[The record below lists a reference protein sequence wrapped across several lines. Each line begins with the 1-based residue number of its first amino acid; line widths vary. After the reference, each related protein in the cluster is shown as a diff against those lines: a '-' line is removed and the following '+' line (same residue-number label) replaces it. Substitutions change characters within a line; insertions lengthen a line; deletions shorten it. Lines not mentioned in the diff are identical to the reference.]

1 MSDSMSVRAVLSA
14 YDESF
19 SSTLEEAIKS
29 INKFDNQTMASSQA
43 VSDSGSR
50 ISNTFKS
57 MVGAISTVAI
67 AGKAWDV
74 VKNSMG
80 GAIERFDTLNKY
92 PVVMKALNYST
103 QDVAKSTSILAK
115 GIDGL
120 PTSLQDVTSVAQQ
133 LAPLTGSAKK
143 ASQSAIALNN
153 AFLASGASVADT
165 SRGLQQY
172 TQMLSTG
179 KVDLMSYRTLMET
192 MPIALRKV
200 ANSFGFTGKS
210 AEQDLYNALQSGQ
223 ITVDQLND
231 RFIKLN
237 GGVNGFAQLARKNSQ
252 GIGTS
257 FANLKNAVVKNMA
270 NMMSSID
277 KGFKQAGFGS
287 IAQVL
292 DSLKGSINS
301 TFQTIAPVVTSVTTV
316 ILKSLKGL
324 FSFINAN
331 KNWLGPLAKGLIG
344 ISVFGKTATTIGGM
358 AKSFKELGGVIG
370 IFTKVFPSL
379 ATGIKIIVSLGKIS
393 VFGKTATTIG
403 GMAKSFKEL
412 GGVIGIFT
420 KVFPSLATGIKII
433 VSLGKASTYVRIFQ
447 SAMFGIGKAV
457 VSVIAVGSKVF
468 DIFMKVG
475 NAFKILAGLITANPL
490 TIIIASIAAVVGA
503 LIYFFTQTK
512 KGRALWQ
519 SFVNWL
525 SGVWQGLVGIATTIW
540 NAIGSAVTTC
550 VNTVKSVWQGI
561 VEFFTTLWT
570 GIVNIATTI
579 WNGLVTVFTTIV
591 TVIETVWQGIS
602 TLWQGIVEFF
612 TTLWTGI
619 VNIATTIWNG
629 LVTVFTTIVTVIETV
644 WQGISTFF
652 TTLWTNIVTIATT
665 IWNMIVMVVT
675 TVVTTVQAVW
685 SGFSAFMGS
694 LWNGIVAVASGVWNG
709 LVAVI
714 SGVWNTI
721 VSVINGAISIV
732 RSVIS
737 SGFNGA
743 KAIVQGAMNAMRSVI
758 SSIWNAIK
766 GVFGAGV
773 NFIKSV
779 VHIDLGAAGRAI
791 MNSFLNGLKSVWENV
806 KSFVSGIA
814 GWIKAHKGP
823 ISYDRKLLIPA
834 GRAIME
840 GLNSGLTE
848 QFANVK
854 SNVSTM
860 AEMIANAA
868 TVTIPE
874 INTNGFSQSLSA
886 FNSQI
891 GNSGIGVNSHLSAHN
906 TFNASSRLFEN
917 QVTALIEQAVNKLDN
932 VDQHPEITFDTASK
946 LNRKFNEWNNAS
958 SRLFENQV
966 TALIEQAVNKLDNV
980 DQHPEITFDT
990 ASKLNRKFNEWNVA
1004 KWRSAKG

>member
-14 YDESF
+14 YDENF
-19 SSTLEEAIKS
+19 SSTLEEAIRS
-29 INKFDNQTMASSQA
+29 INKFDNQTMASSQT

-74 VKNSMG
+74 VKSSMG

-210 AEQDLYNALQSGQ
+210 AEQDLYKALQSGQ

-237 GGVNGFAQLARKNSQ
+237 GGVNGFAQLAKKNSQ

-270 NMMSSID
+270 NMMSAIN

-301 TFQTIAPVVTSVTTV
+301 TFQTIAPVVTSATTV

-344 ISVFGKTATTIGGM
+344 ISIFGKTATTIGGI
-358 AKSFKELGGVIG
+358 AKSFQ
-370 IFTKVFPSL
+370 
-379 ATGIKIIVSLGKIS
+379 
-393 VFGKTATTIG
+393 
-403 GMAKSFKEL
+403 EL

-468 DIFMKVG
+468 DIFMKIG

-490 TIIIASIAAVVGA
+490 TIIIASIAAVVGV

-512 KGRALWQ
+512 TGRALWQ
-519 SFVNWL
+519 SFITWL
-525 SGVWQGLVGIATTIW
+525 SGAWQGLVGIATTVW
-540 NAIGSAVTTC
+540 NTISNAVIAC
-550 VNTVKSVWQGI
+550 VNGI
-561 VEFFTTLWT
+561 KAAWT
-570 GIVNIATTI
+570 
-579 WNGLVTVFTTIV
+579 
-591 TVIETVWQGIS
+591 
-602 TLWQGIVEFF
+602 
-612 TTLWTGI
+612 
-619 VNIATTIWNG
+619 
-629 LVTVFTTIVTVIETV
+629 
-644 WQGISTFF
+644 GISTFF
-652 TTLWTNIVTIATT
+652 IGLWTSITTNASIVWNSLVTI
-665 IWNMIVMVVT
+665 VT
-675 TVVTTVQAVW
+675 TVVNLIQAAW

-694 LWNGIVAVASGVWNG
+694 LWDGIVAVASGVWNG

-743 KAIVQGAMNAMRSVI
+743 KAIVQGAMNVMRSVI

-766 GVFGAGV
+766 GVFRTGV

-779 VHIDLGAAGRAI
+779 VHVNLGAQGRAI
-791 MNSFLNGLKSVWENV
+791 MNSFFDGLKSVWNSI
-806 KSFVSGIA
+806 KRFISRIA

-906 TFNASSRLFEN
+906 TFDASSRSFEN
-917 QVTALIEQAVNKLDN
+917 QVTTLIA
-932 VDQHPEITFDTASK
+932 
-946 LNRKFNEWNNAS
+946 
-958 SRLFENQV
+958 
-966 TALIEQAVNKLDNV
+966 QAVNKLDNV

-1004 KWRSAKG
+1004 KWQSAKG

>member
-379 ATGIKIIVSLGKIS
+379 ATGIKIIVSLGK
-393 VFGKTATTIG
+393 
-403 GMAKSFKEL
+403 
-412 GGVIGIFT
+412 
-420 KVFPSLATGIKII
+420 
-433 VSLGKASTYVRIFQ
+433 ASTYVRIFQ

-550 VNTVKSVWQGI
+550 VNTVKSV
-561 VEFFTTLWT
+561 
-570 GIVNIATTI
+570 
-579 WNGLVTVFTTIV
+579 
-591 TVIETVWQGIS
+591 
-602 TLWQGIVEFF
+602 WQGIVEFF

-946 LNRKFNEWNNAS
+946 LNRKFNEWN
-958 SRLFENQV
+958 
-966 TALIEQAVNKLDNV
+966 
-980 DQHPEITFDT
+980 
-990 ASKLNRKFNEWNVA
+990 VA

>member
-1 MSDSMSVRAVLSA
+1 MSVRAVLSA
-14 YDESF
+14 YDENF
-19 SSTLEEAIKS
+19 SSTLEEAIRS
-29 INKFDNQTMASSQA
+29 INKFDNQTMTSSQA

-57 MVGAISTVAI
+57 MVGAISTVAV

-74 VKNSMG
+74 VKDSMG

-237 GGVNGFAQLARKNSQ
+237 GGVNGFAQLAKKNSQ

-270 NMMSSID
+270 NMMSAIN
-277 KGFKQAGFGS
+277 KGFSQAGFDS

-292 DSLKGSINS
+292 DNMKSGINA
-301 TFQTIAPVVTSVTTV
+301 TFQAISPIVTNATTA
-316 ILKSLKGL
+316 ILRTLKGL

-331 KNWLGPLAKGLIG
+331 KNWLGPLAEGLIG
-344 ISVFGKTATTIGGM
+344 ISVFGKTATTISGL
-358 AKSFKELGGVIG
+358 ARAFQELGGVVG

-379 ATGIKIIVSLGKIS
+379 TTGV
-393 VFGKTATTIG
+393 
-403 GMAKSFKEL
+403 
-412 GGVIGIFT
+412 
-420 KVFPSLATGIKII
+420 KII

-457 VSVIAVGSKVF
+457 VSAIAVGSKVF

-525 SGVWQGLVGIATTIW
+525 SGVWQGLVGIATTVW
-540 NAIGSAVTTC
+540 NAIGNAVTTC

-561 VEFFTTLWT
+561 VGFFTGLWS
-570 GIVNIATTI
+570 GIVTIAVTI
-579 WNGLVTVFTTIV
+579 WNGLVTVF
-591 TVIETVWQGIS
+591 
-602 TLWQGIVEFF
+602 
-612 TTLWTGI
+612 
-619 VNIATTIWNG
+619 A
-629 LVTVFTTIVTVIETV
+629 TIVTVIETV

-652 TTLWTNIVTIATT
+652 TTLWTGIVTIATT
-665 IWNMIVMVVT
+665 IWNMLVMVVSM
-675 TVVTTVQAVW
+675 VVSAVQAVW
-685 SGFSAFMGS
+685 SGFAGFMSG
-694 LWNGIVAVASGVWNG
+694 LWSGIVAVASSVWNT
-709 LVAVI
+709 LVAVVSTVWNAITTVI
-714 SGVWNTI
+714 SGAVN
-721 VSVINGAISIV
+721 AV

-737 SGFNGA
+737 GGFNAARG
-743 KAIVQGAMNAMRSVI
+743 IVQNVMNAIKGVI
-758 SSIWNAIK
+758 SNVWNAIK
-766 GVFGAGV
+766 GVFNAGV

-779 VHIDLGAAGRAI
+779 VHVDLSAQGRAI
-791 MNSFLNGLKSVWENV
+791 MNSFFDGLKSVWNSI
-806 KSFVSGIA
+806 KNFISGIA
-814 GWIKAHKGP
+814 DWIKAHKGP

-834 GRAIME
+834 GQAIME
-840 GLNSGLTE
+840 GLNNGLTGE
-848 QFANVK
+848 FASVQ

-860 AEMIANAA
+860 AERIANAA

-886 FNSQI
+886 FNSQLD
-891 GNSGIGVNSHLSAHN
+891 NSSIGVNSRLSASN
-906 TFNASSRLFEN
+906 TFNASSRSFE
-917 QVTALIEQAVNKLDN
+917 
-932 VDQHPEITFDTASK
+932 DQITT
-946 LNRKFNEWNNAS
+946 
-958 SRLFENQV
+958 
-966 TALIEQAVNKLDNV
+966 LIEQAVNKLDNV

-1004 KWRSAKG
+1004 RWQSAKG

>member
-14 YDESF
+14 YDENF
-19 SSTLEEAIKS
+19 SSTLEEAIRS
-29 INKFDNQTMASSQA
+29 INKFDNQTMTSSQA

-67 AGKAWDV
+67 AGKAWDI
-74 VKNSMG
+74 VKSSMG

-103 QDVAKSTSILAK
+103 KDVAKSTSILAK

-210 AEQDLYNALQSGQ
+210 AEQDLYKALQSGQ

-237 GGVNGFAQLARKNSQ
+237 GGVNGFAQLAKKNSQ

-270 NMMSSID
+270 NMMSAIN

-301 TFQTIAPVVTSVTTV
+301 TFQTIAPVVTSATTV

-344 ISVFGKTATTIGGM
+344 ISVFGKTATTIGGI
-358 AKSFKELGGVIG
+358 AKSFQ
-370 IFTKVFPSL
+370 
-379 ATGIKIIVSLGKIS
+379 
-393 VFGKTATTIG
+393 
-403 GMAKSFKEL
+403 EL

-468 DIFMKVG
+468 DIFMKIG
-475 NAFKILAGLITANPL
+475 NAFKILAGLITANPFG
-490 TIIIASIAAVVGA
+490 IMIAAIAAVVGV

-512 KGRALWQ
+512 TGRALWQ
-519 SFVNWL
+519 SFITWL
-525 SGVWQGLVGIATTIW
+525 SGAWQGLVGIATTVW
-540 NAIGSAVTTC
+540 NTISNAVIAC
-550 VNTVKSVWQGI
+550 VNGI
-561 VEFFTTLWT
+561 KAAWT
-570 GIVNIATTI
+570 
-579 WNGLVTVFTTIV
+579 
-591 TVIETVWQGIS
+591 
-602 TLWQGIVEFF
+602 
-612 TTLWTGI
+612 
-619 VNIATTIWNG
+619 
-629 LVTVFTTIVTVIETV
+629 
-644 WQGISTFF
+644 GISTFF
-652 TTLWTNIVTIATT
+652 IGLWTSITTNASIIWNSLVTI
-665 IWNMIVMVVT
+665 VT
-675 TVVTTVQAVW
+675 TVVNLIQVAW

-694 LWNGIVAVASGVWNG
+694 LWDGIVAVASGVWNG

-714 SGVWNTI
+714 SGAWNTI

-766 GVFGAGV
+766 GVFRAGV
-773 NFIKSV
+773 NFIRSV
-779 VHIDLGAAGRAI
+779 VHVDLSGQGRAI
-791 MNSFLNGLKSVWENV
+791 MNSFFNGLKSVWNSI
-806 KSFVSGIA
+806 KSFISHIA

-874 INTNGFSQSLSA
+874 INANGFSQSLSA

-946 LNRKFNEWNNAS
+946 LNRKFNEWN
-958 SRLFENQV
+958 
-966 TALIEQAVNKLDNV
+966 
-980 DQHPEITFDT
+980 
-990 ASKLNRKFNEWNVA
+990 VA
-1004 KWRSAKG
+1004 KWQSAKG

>member
-14 YDESF
+14 YDENF

-67 AGKAWDV
+67 AGKAWDI
-74 VKNSMG
+74 VKSSMG

-210 AEQDLYNALQSGQ
+210 AEQDLYKALQSGQ

-270 NMMSSID
+270 NMMSAID

-301 TFQTIAPVVTSVTTV
+301 TFQTIAPVVTSATTV

-344 ISVFGKTATTIGGM
+344 ISIFGKTATTIGGI
-358 AKSFKELGGVIG
+358 AKSFQ
-370 IFTKVFPSL
+370 
-379 ATGIKIIVSLGKIS
+379 
-393 VFGKTATTIG
+393 
-403 GMAKSFKEL
+403 EL

-468 DIFMKVG
+468 DIFMKIG
-475 NAFKILAGLITANPL
+475 NAFKILAGLITANPFG
-490 TIIIASIAAVVGA
+490 IMIAAIAAVVGV

-512 KGRALWQ
+512 TGRALWQ
-519 SFVNWL
+519 SFTTWL
-525 SGVWQGLVGIATTIW
+525 SGAWQGLVGIAITVWNTIS
-540 NAIGSAVTTC
+540 NAVIAC
-550 VNTVKSVWQGI
+550 VNGI
-561 VEFFTTLWT
+561 KAAWT
-570 GIVNIATTI
+570 
-579 WNGLVTVFTTIV
+579 
-591 TVIETVWQGIS
+591 
-602 TLWQGIVEFF
+602 
-612 TTLWTGI
+612 
-619 VNIATTIWNG
+619 
-629 LVTVFTTIVTVIETV
+629 
-644 WQGISTFF
+644 GISTFF
-652 TTLWTNIVTIATT
+652 IGLWTSITTNASIIWNSLVTI
-665 IWNMIVMVVT
+665 VT
-675 TVVTTVQAVW
+675 TVINLIQAAW
-685 SGFSAFMGS
+685 SGFSAFMDS
-694 LWNGIVAVASGVWNG
+694 LWDGIVAVASGVWNG

-714 SGVWNTI
+714 SGAWNTI

-743 KAIVQGAMNAMRSVI
+743 KAIVQGAMNAMRGVI

-766 GVFGAGV
+766 GVFRAGV
-773 NFIKSV
+773 NFIRSV
-779 VHIDLGAAGRAI
+779 VHVDLSGQGRAI
-791 MNSFLNGLKSVWENV
+791 MNSFFNGLKSVWNSI
-806 KSFVSGIA
+806 KSFISHIA

-868 TVTIPE
+868 TVTIPD

-906 TFNASSRLFEN
+906 TF
-917 QVTALIEQAVNKLDN
+917 D
-932 VDQHPEITFDTASK
+932 
-946 LNRKFNEWNNAS
+946 AS

-1004 KWRSAKG
+1004 KWQSAKG

>member
-1 MSDSMSVRAVLSA
+1 MSVRAVLSA
-14 YDESF
+14 YDENF

-67 AGKAWDV
+67 AGKAWDI
-74 VKNSMG
+74 VKSSMG

-210 AEQDLYNALQSGQ
+210 AEQDLYKALQSGQ

-237 GGVNGFAQLARKNSQ
+237 GGVNGFAQLAKKNSQ

-270 NMMSSID
+270 NMMSAIN
-277 KGFKQAGFGS
+277 KGFSQAGFGS

-301 TFQTIAPVVTSVTTV
+301 TFQTIAPVVTSATTV

-344 ISVFGKTATTIGGM
+344 ISICGKTATTIGGI
-358 AKSFKELGGVIG
+358 AKSFQ
-370 IFTKVFPSL
+370 
-379 ATGIKIIVSLGKIS
+379 
-393 VFGKTATTIG
+393 
-403 GMAKSFKEL
+403 EL

-468 DIFMKVG
+468 DIFMKIG
-475 NAFKILAGLITANPL
+475 NAFKILAGLITANPFG
-490 TIIIASIAAVVGA
+490 IMIAAIAAVVGV

-512 KGRALWQ
+512 TGRALWQ
-519 SFVNWL
+519 SFTTWL
-525 SGVWQGLVGIATTIW
+525 SGAWQSLVGIAITVWNTIS
-540 NAIGSAVTTC
+540 NAVIAC
-550 VNTVKSVWQGI
+550 VNGI
-561 VEFFTTLWT
+561 KAAWT
-570 GIVNIATTI
+570 
-579 WNGLVTVFTTIV
+579 
-591 TVIETVWQGIS
+591 
-602 TLWQGIVEFF
+602 
-612 TTLWTGI
+612 
-619 VNIATTIWNG
+619 
-629 LVTVFTTIVTVIETV
+629 
-644 WQGISTFF
+644 GISTFF
-652 TTLWTNIVTIATT
+652 IGLWTSITTNASIIWNSLVTI
-665 IWNMIVMVVT
+665 VT
-675 TVVTTVQAVW
+675 TVVNLIQAAW

-694 LWNGIVAVASGVWNG
+694 LWDGIVAVASGVWNG

-766 GVFGAGV
+766 GVFIAGV
-773 NFIKSV
+773 NFIRSV
-779 VHIDLGAAGRAI
+779 VHVDLSGQGRAI
-791 MNSFLNGLKSVWENV
+791 MNSFFNGLKSVWNSI
-806 KSFVSGIA
+806 KSFISHIA

-906 TFNASSRLFEN
+906 TF
-917 QVTALIEQAVNKLDN
+917 D
-932 VDQHPEITFDTASK
+932 
-946 LNRKFNEWNNAS
+946 AS

-1004 KWRSAKG
+1004 KWQSAKG

>member
-43 VSDSGSR
+43 VSGSGSR

-67 AGKAWDV
+67 VGKAWDV

-210 AEQDLYNALQSGQ
+210 AEQDLYKALQSGQ

-237 GGVNGFAQLARKNSQ
+237 GGVNGFAQLAKKNSQ

-270 NMMSSID
+270 NMMSAIN

-301 TFQTIAPVVTSVTTV
+301 TFQTIAPVVTSATTV

-344 ISVFGKTATTIGGM
+344 ISIFGKTATTIGGI
-358 AKSFKELGGVIG
+358 AKSFQ
-370 IFTKVFPSL
+370 
-379 ATGIKIIVSLGKIS
+379 
-393 VFGKTATTIG
+393 
-403 GMAKSFKEL
+403 EL

-468 DIFMKVG
+468 DIFMKIG
-475 NAFKILAGLITANPL
+475 NAFKILAGLITANPFG
-490 TIIIASIAAVVGA
+490 IMIAAIAAVVGV

-512 KGRALWQ
+512 TGRALWQ
-519 SFVNWL
+519 SFTTWL
-525 SGVWQGLVGIATTIW
+525 SGAWQSLVGIAITVWNTIS
-540 NAIGSAVTTC
+540 NAVIAC
-550 VNTVKSVWQGI
+550 VNGI
-561 VEFFTTLWT
+561 KAAWT
-570 GIVNIATTI
+570 
-579 WNGLVTVFTTIV
+579 
-591 TVIETVWQGIS
+591 
-602 TLWQGIVEFF
+602 
-612 TTLWTGI
+612 
-619 VNIATTIWNG
+619 
-629 LVTVFTTIVTVIETV
+629 
-644 WQGISTFF
+644 GISTFF
-652 TTLWTNIVTIATT
+652 IGLWTSITTNASIVWNSLVTI
-665 IWNMIVMVVT
+665 VT
-675 TVVTTVQAVW
+675 TVVNLIQAAW

-694 LWNGIVAVASGVWNG
+694 LWDGIVAVASGVWNG

-714 SGVWNTI
+714 SGAWNTI

-743 KAIVQGAMNAMRSVI
+743 KAIVQGAMNAMRGVI

-766 GVFGAGV
+766 GVFRAGV
-773 NFIKSV
+773 NFIRSV
-779 VHIDLGAAGRAI
+779 VHVDLSGQGRAI
-791 MNSFLNGLKSVWENV
+791 MNSFFNGLKSVWNSI
-806 KSFVSGIA
+806 KSFISHIA

-840 GLNSGLTE
+840 GLNSGLTK

-946 LNRKFNEWNNAS
+946 LNRKFNEWN
-958 SRLFENQV
+958 
-966 TALIEQAVNKLDNV
+966 
-980 DQHPEITFDT
+980 
-990 ASKLNRKFNEWNVA
+990 VA
-1004 KWRSAKG
+1004 KWQSAKG

>member
-43 VSDSGSR
+43 VSGSGSR

-57 MVGAISTVAI
+57 MMGAISTVAI

-270 NMMSSID
+270 NMMSAIN

-301 TFQTIAPVVTSVTTV
+301 TFQTIAPVVTSATTV

-358 AKSFKELGGVIG
+358 AK
-370 IFTKVFPSL
+370 
-379 ATGIKIIVSLGKIS
+379 A
-393 VFGKTATTIG
+393 
-403 GMAKSFKEL
+403 FKEL

-468 DIFMKVG
+468 DIFMKIG

-525 SGVWQGLVGIATTIW
+525 SGVWQGLVGIATTVW
-540 NAIGSAVTTC
+540 NAIGNAVTTC
-550 VNTVKSVWQGI
+550 VNTVKSAWQGI

-570 GIVNIATTI
+570 GIVT
-579 WNGLVTVFTTIV
+579 
-591 TVIETVWQGIS
+591 
-602 TLWQGIVEFF
+602 
-612 TTLWTGI
+612 
-619 VNIATTIWNG
+619 IATTIWNG

-685 SGFSAFMGS
+685 SGFSAFMDS

-714 SGVWNTI
+714 SGAWNTI

-758 SSIWNAIK
+758 SSVWNAIK
-766 GVFGAGV
+766 GVFRAGV

-779 VHIDLGAAGRAI
+779 VHVNLSAQGRAI
-791 MNSFLNGLKSVWENV
+791 MNSFFDGLKSVWNSI
-806 KSFVSGIA
+806 KRFISHIA

-860 AEMIANAA
+860 AERIANAA

-946 LNRKFNEWNNAS
+946 LNRKFNEWN
-958 SRLFENQV
+958 
-966 TALIEQAVNKLDNV
+966 
-980 DQHPEITFDT
+980 
-990 ASKLNRKFNEWNVA
+990 VA
-1004 KWRSAKG
+1004 KWQSAKG

>member
-1 MSDSMSVRAVLSA
+1 MSVRAVLSA
-14 YDESF
+14 YDENF
-19 SSTLEEAIKS
+19 SSTLEEAIRS

-74 VKNSMG
+74 IKNSMG

-210 AEQDLYNALQSGQ
+210 AEQDLYKALQSGQ

-270 NMMSSID
+270 NMMSAIN

-301 TFQTIAPVVTSVTTV
+301 TFQTIAPVVTSATTV

-344 ISVFGKTATTIGGM
+344 ISVFGKTATTIGGI
-358 AKSFKELGGVIG
+358 AKSI
-370 IFTKVFPSL
+370 
-379 ATGIKIIVSLGKIS
+379 
-393 VFGKTATTIG
+393 
-403 GMAKSFKEL
+403 KEL

-468 DIFMKVG
+468 DIFMKIG
-475 NAFKILAGLITANPL
+475 NAFKILAGLITANPFG
-490 TIIIASIAAVVGA
+490 IMIAAIAAVVGV

-512 KGRALWQ
+512 TGRALWQ
-519 SFVNWL
+519 SFTTWL
-525 SGVWQGLVGIATTIW
+525 SGAWQSLVGIAITVWNTIS
-540 NAIGSAVTTC
+540 NAVIAC
-550 VNTVKSVWQGI
+550 VNGI
-561 VEFFTTLWT
+561 KAAWT
-570 GIVNIATTI
+570 
-579 WNGLVTVFTTIV
+579 
-591 TVIETVWQGIS
+591 
-602 TLWQGIVEFF
+602 
-612 TTLWTGI
+612 
-619 VNIATTIWNG
+619 
-629 LVTVFTTIVTVIETV
+629 
-644 WQGISTFF
+644 GISTFF
-652 TTLWTNIVTIATT
+652 IGLWTSITTNASIIWNSIVTI
-665 IWNMIVMVVT
+665 VT
-675 TVVTTVQAVW
+675 TVVNLIQVAW

-694 LWNGIVAVASGVWNG
+694 LWDGIVAVASGVWNG

-714 SGVWNTI
+714 SGAWNTI

-766 GVFGAGV
+766 GVFRAGV
-773 NFIKSV
+773 NFIRSV
-779 VHIDLGAAGRAI
+779 VHVDLSGQGRAI
-791 MNSFLNGLKSVWENV
+791 MNSFFNGLKSVWNSI
-806 KSFVSGIA
+806 KSFISHIA

-932 VDQHPEITFDTASK
+932 VDQHPEIG
-946 LNRKFNEWNNAS
+946 LNTLDKMNNYFNKQNVNN
-958 SRLFENQV
+958 
-966 TALIEQAVNKLDNV
+966 
-980 DQHPEITFDT
+980 
-990 ASKLNRKFNEWNVA
+990 W
-1004 KWRSAKG
+1004 WSAKG

>member
-14 YDESF
+14 YDENF
-19 SSTLEEAIKS
+19 SSTLEEAIRS
-29 INKFDNQTMASSQA
+29 INKFDNQTMTSSQA

-103 QDVAKSTSILAK
+103 KDVAKSTSILAK

-270 NMMSSID
+270 NMMSAIN

-301 TFQTIAPVVTSVTTV
+301 TFQTIAPIVTSATTV

-344 ISVFGKTATTIGGM
+344 ISIFGKTATTIGGI
-358 AKSFKELGGVIG
+358 AKSFQ
-370 IFTKVFPSL
+370 
-379 ATGIKIIVSLGKIS
+379 
-393 VFGKTATTIG
+393 
-403 GMAKSFKEL
+403 EL

-468 DIFMKVG
+468 DIFMKIG

-525 SGVWQGLVGIATTIW
+525 SGVWQGLVGIATTVW
-540 NAIGSAVTTC
+540 NTIGNAVTTC

-591 TVIETVWQGIS
+591 TVIETVW
-602 TLWQGIVEFF
+602 L
-612 TTLWTGI
+612 
-619 VNIATTIWNG
+619 
-629 LVTVFTTIVTVIETV
+629 
-644 WQGISTFF
+644 GISTFF

-685 SGFSAFMGS
+685 SGFSAFMDS

-714 SGVWNTI
+714 SGAWNTI

-758 SSIWNAIK
+758 SSVWNAIK
-766 GVFGAGV
+766 GVFRAGV
-773 NFIKSV
+773 NFIRSV
-779 VHIDLGAAGRAI
+779 VHVDLSGQGRAI
-791 MNSFLNGLKSVWENV
+791 MNSFFDGLKSVWNSI
-806 KSFVSGIA
+806 KSFISHIA

-860 AEMIANAA
+860 AGMIANAA

-932 VDQHPEITFDTASK
+932 VDQHPEIG
-946 LNRKFNEWNNAS
+946 LNTLDKMNNYFNKQNVNN
-958 SRLFENQV
+958 
-966 TALIEQAVNKLDNV
+966 
-980 DQHPEITFDT
+980 
-990 ASKLNRKFNEWNVA
+990 W
-1004 KWRSAKG
+1004 WSAKG

>member
-29 INKFDNQTMASSQA
+29 INKFDNQTIASSQA

-57 MVGAISTVAI
+57 MVGAISTVAV

-74 VKNSMG
+74 VKDSMG

-270 NMMSSID
+270 NMMSAID

-301 TFQTIAPVVTSVTTV
+301 TFQTIAPVVTSATTV

-331 KNWLGPLAKGLIG
+331 KNWLGPLAEGLIG
-344 ISVFGKTATTIGGM
+344 ISVFGKTATTIGGI
-358 AKSFKELGGVIG
+358 AKSFQ
-370 IFTKVFPSL
+370 
-379 ATGIKIIVSLGKIS
+379 
-393 VFGKTATTIG
+393 
-403 GMAKSFKEL
+403 EL

-457 VSVIAVGSKVF
+457 VSVIIAGSKAF
-468 DIFMKVG
+468 DFFMKIG
-475 NAFKILAGLITANPL
+475 TAFKALIAVMTNNPL
-490 TIIIASIAAVVGA
+490 GVMIAAITAVVGV

-512 KGRALWQ
+512 TGRALWQ
-519 SFVNWL
+519 SFTTWL
-525 SGVWQGLVGIATTIW
+525 SGAWQGLVGIATTVW
-540 NAIGSAVTTC
+540 NTISNDVIAC
-550 VNTVKSVWQGI
+550 VNGI
-561 VEFFTTLWT
+561 KAAWT
-570 GIVNIATTI
+570 
-579 WNGLVTVFTTIV
+579 
-591 TVIETVWQGIS
+591 
-602 TLWQGIVEFF
+602 
-612 TTLWTGI
+612 
-619 VNIATTIWNG
+619 
-629 LVTVFTTIVTVIETV
+629 
-644 WQGISTFF
+644 GISTFF
-652 TTLWTNIVTIATT
+652 ISLWTSITT
-665 IWNMIVMVVT
+665 NASIFWNSLVIIVT
-675 TVVTTVQAVW
+675 TVVNLIQAAW

-694 LWNGIVAVASGVWNG
+694 LWDGIVAVASGVWNG

-714 SGVWNTI
+714 SGAWNTI

-766 GVFGAGV
+766 GVFRAGM
-773 NFIKSV
+773 NFIRSV
-779 VHIDLGAAGRAI
+779 VHVDLSGQGRAI
-791 MNSFLNGLKSVWENV
+791 MNSFFNGLKSVWNSI
-806 KSFVSGIA
+806 KSFISRIA

-906 TFNASSRLFEN
+906 TFNASSR
-917 QVTALIEQAVNKLDN
+917 
-932 VDQHPEITFDTASK
+932 S
-946 LNRKFNEWNNAS
+946 
-958 SRLFENQV
+958 FENQV

-1004 KWRSAKG
+1004 NWQSAKG

>member
-14 YDESF
+14 YDENF
-19 SSTLEEAIKS
+19 SSTLEEAIRS
-29 INKFDNQTMASSQA
+29 INKFDNQTMTSSQA

-57 MVGAISTVAI
+57 MVGAISTVAV

-237 GGVNGFAQLARKNSQ
+237 GGVNGFAQLAKKNSQ

-270 NMMSSID
+270 NMMSAIN

-292 DSLKGSINS
+292 DNMKGSINS
-301 TFQTIAPVVTSVTTV
+301 AFQAITPIVTNVTTT
-316 ILKSLKGL
+316 ILKTLKGL

-331 KNWLGPLAKGLIG
+331 KNWLGPLVEGLVG
-344 ISVFGKTATTIGGM
+344 ISVLGKTATTIGGI
-358 AKSFKELGGVIG
+358 AKSFQELGGAVG

-379 ATGIKIIVSLGKIS
+379 TTGIRIIL
-393 VFGKTATTIG
+393 
-403 GMAKSFKEL
+403 
-412 GGVIGIFT
+412 
-420 KVFPSLATGIKII
+420 
-433 VSLGKASTYVRIFQ
+433 SLGKASTYVKVFWTAV
-447 SAMFGIGKAV
+447 SGLGKV
-457 VSVIAVGSKVF
+457 FVSVISIGSKVF
-468 DIFMKVG
+468 DTFMKMVNIFKVVG
-475 NAFKILAGLITANPL
+475 GAFKALGKLMAANQF
-490 TIIIASIAAVVGA
+490 TIIIAAIAAVVGV

-512 KGRALWQ
+512 TGRALWQ

-525 SGVWQGLVGIATTIW
+525 SGVWQGLVGIATTVW
-540 NAIGSAVTTC
+540 NAIGNAVTTC

-561 VEFFTTLWT
+561 VGFFTGLWS
-570 GIVNIATTI
+570 GIVTIA
-579 WNGLVTVFTTIV
+579 V
-591 TVIETVWQGIS
+591 
-602 TLWQGIVEFF
+602 
-612 TTLWTGI
+612 
-619 VNIATTIWNG
+619 TIWNG

-652 TTLWTNIVTIATT
+652 TTLWTGIVTIATI
-665 IWNMIVMVVT
+665 IWNMLVMVVSM
-675 TVVTTVQAVW
+675 VVSAVQAVW
-685 SGFSAFMGS
+685 SGFAGFMSG
-694 LWNGIVAVASGVWNG
+694 LWSGIVAVASSVWNT
-709 LVAVI
+709 LVAVVSTVWNAITTVI
-714 SGVWNTI
+714 SGAVN
-721 VSVINGAISIV
+721 AV

-737 SGFNGA
+737 GGFNAARG
-743 KAIVQGAMNAMRSVI
+743 IVQNVMNAIKGVI
-758 SSIWNAIK
+758 SNVWNAIK
-766 GVFGAGV
+766 GVFNAGV

-779 VHIDLGAAGRAI
+779 VHVDLSAQGRAI
-791 MNSFLNGLKSVWENV
+791 MNSFFNGLKSVWNSI
-806 KSFVSGIA
+806 KNFVSGIA
-814 GWIKAHKGP
+814 DWIKAHKGP

-834 GRAIME
+834 GQAIME
-840 GLNSGLTE
+840 GLNNGLTGE
-848 QFANVK
+848 FASVQ

-860 AEMIANAA
+860 AERIANAA

-886 FNSQI
+886 FNSQLD
-891 GNSGIGVNSHLSAHN
+891 NSSIGVNSRLSASN
-906 TFNASSRLFEN
+906 TFNASSRSFED
-917 QVTALIEQAVNKLDN
+917 QVT
-932 VDQHPEITFDTASK
+932 T
-946 LNRKFNEWNNAS
+946 
-958 SRLFENQV
+958 
-966 TALIEQAVNKLDNV
+966 LIEQAVNKLDNV

-1004 KWRSAKG
+1004 RWQSAKG

>member
-1 MSDSMSVRAVLSA
+1 MSVRAVLSA

-29 INKFDNQTMASSQA
+29 INKFDNQTIASSQA

-57 MVGAISTVAI
+57 MVGAISTVAV

-237 GGVNGFAQLARKNSQ
+237 GGVNGFAQLAKKNSE

-257 FANLKNAVVKNMA
+257 FANLKNAVVKNLA
-270 NMMSSID
+270 NMLSAID
-277 KGFKQAGFGS
+277 NGFKQAGLGS

-292 DSLKGSINS
+292 DNMKESINAA
-301 TFQTIAPVVTSVTTV
+301 FQVIGPVVTNATVV
-316 ILKSLKGL
+316 ILNFAKVVGGALKSALSNDIFRSFVVGLLGFIGAFKG
-324 FSFINAN
+324 IGVAV
-331 KNWLGPLAKGLIG
+331 GILAKL
-344 ISVFGKTATTIGGM
+344 KTALNVGHALVAIASGSKAAASALTFM
-358 AKSFKELGGVIG
+358 AKSSK
-370 IFTKVFPSL
+370 L
-379 ATGIKIIVSLGKIS
+379 AAAAQAALDAVAEIN
-393 VFGKTATTIG
+393 
-403 GMAKSFKEL
+403 
-412 GGVIGIFT
+412 
-420 KVFPSLATGIKII
+420 P
-433 VSLGKASTYVRIFQ
+433 YVL
-447 SAMFGIGKAV
+447 
-457 VSVIAVGSKVF
+457 IAE
-468 DIFMKVG
+468 
-475 NAFKILAGLITANPL
+475 AILAVAAAL
-490 TIIIASIAAVVGA
+490 T
-503 LIYFFTQTK
+503 YFFTQTK
-512 KGRALWQ
+512 TGRALWQ
-519 SFVNWL
+519 SFTTWL
-525 SGVWQGLVGIATTIW
+525 SGAWQGLVGIATTVW
-540 NAIGSAVTTC
+540 NTISNDVIAC
-550 VNTVKSVWQGI
+550 VNGI
-561 VEFFTTLWT
+561 KAAWT
-570 GIVNIATTI
+570 
-579 WNGLVTVFTTIV
+579 
-591 TVIETVWQGIS
+591 
-602 TLWQGIVEFF
+602 
-612 TTLWTGI
+612 
-619 VNIATTIWNG
+619 
-629 LVTVFTTIVTVIETV
+629 
-644 WQGISTFF
+644 GISTFF
-652 TTLWTNIVTIATT
+652 ISLWTSITT
-665 IWNMIVMVVT
+665 NASIFWNSLVIIVT
-675 TVVTTVQAVW
+675 TVVNLIQAAW

-694 LWNGIVAVASGVWNG
+694 LWDGIVAVASGVWNG

-714 SGVWNTI
+714 SGAWNTS

-766 GVFGAGV
+766 GVFRAGV
-773 NFIKSV
+773 NFIRSV
-779 VHIDLGAAGRAI
+779 VHVDLSGQGRAI
-791 MNSFLNGLKSVWENV
+791 MNSFFNGLKSVWNSI
-806 KSFVSGIA
+806 KSFISHIA

-834 GRAIME
+834 GQAIME
-840 GLNSGLTE
+840 GLNNGLTGE
-848 QFANVK
+848 FASVQ

-860 AEMIANAA
+860 AERIANAA

-886 FNSQI
+886 FNSQLD
-891 GNSGIGVNSHLSAHN
+891 NSSIGVNSRLSASN
-906 TFNASSRLFEN
+906 TFNASSRSFED
-917 QVTALIEQAVNKLDN
+917 QVT
-932 VDQHPEITFDTASK
+932 T
-946 LNRKFNEWNNAS
+946 
-958 SRLFENQV
+958 
-966 TALIEQAVNKLDNV
+966 LIEQAVNKLDNV

-1004 KWRSAKG
+1004 NWQSAKG

>member
-1 MSDSMSVRAVLSA
+1 MSVRAVLSA

-43 VSDSGSR
+43 VSGSGSR

-270 NMMSSID
+270 NMMSAIN

-292 DSLKGSINS
+292 DSLKESINS
-301 TFQTIAPVVTSVTTV
+301 TFQTIAPVVTSATTV

-358 AKSFKELGGVIG
+358 AK
-370 IFTKVFPSL
+370 
-379 ATGIKIIVSLGKIS
+379 A
-393 VFGKTATTIG
+393 
-403 GMAKSFKEL
+403 FKEL

-468 DIFMKVG
+468 DIFMKIG

-525 SGVWQGLVGIATTIW
+525 SGVWQGLVGIATTVW
-540 NAIGSAVTTC
+540 NAIGNAVTTC
-550 VNTVKSVWQGI
+550 VNTVKSAWQGI

-570 GIVNIATTI
+570 GIVT
-579 WNGLVTVFTTIV
+579 
-591 TVIETVWQGIS
+591 
-602 TLWQGIVEFF
+602 
-612 TTLWTGI
+612 
-619 VNIATTIWNG
+619 IATTIWNG

-685 SGFSAFMGS
+685 SGFSAFMDS

-714 SGVWNTI
+714 SGAWNTI

-758 SSIWNAIK
+758 SSVWNAIK
-766 GVFGAGV
+766 GVFRAGV

-779 VHIDLGAAGRAI
+779 VHVNLSAQGRAI
-791 MNSFLNGLKSVWENV
+791 MNSFFDGLKSVWNSI
-806 KSFVSGIA
+806 KRFISHIA

-860 AEMIANAA
+860 AERIANAA

-946 LNRKFNEWNNAS
+946 LNRKFNEWN
-958 SRLFENQV
+958 
-966 TALIEQAVNKLDNV
+966 
-980 DQHPEITFDT
+980 
-990 ASKLNRKFNEWNVA
+990 VA
-1004 KWRSAKG
+1004 KWQSAKG

>member
-14 YDESF
+14 YDENF
-19 SSTLEEAIKS
+19 SSTLEEAIRS
-29 INKFDNQTMASSQA
+29 INKFDNQTMTSSQA

-57 MVGAISTVAI
+57 MVGAISTVAV

-74 VKNSMG
+74 IKSSMG

-237 GGVNGFAQLARKNSQ
+237 GGVNGFAQLAKKNSQ

-270 NMMSSID
+270 NMMSAIN

-301 TFQTIAPVVTSVTTV
+301 TFQTIAPVVTSATTV

-358 AKSFKELGGVIG
+358 AKAFQK
-370 IFTKVFPSL
+370 
-379 ATGIKIIVSLGKIS
+379 
-393 VFGKTATTIG
+393 
-403 GMAKSFKEL
+403 L

-468 DIFMKVG
+468 DIFMKMGRALKAVG
-475 NAFKILAGLITANPL
+475 VALKALGALMTNNPFG
-490 TIIIASIAAVVGA
+490 IMIAAIAAVVGV

-512 KGRALWQ
+512 TGRALWQ
-519 SFVNWL
+519 SFITWL
-525 SGVWQGLVGIATTIW
+525 SGVWQGLVGIATTVW
-540 NAIGSAVTTC
+540 NAIGNAVTTC
-550 VNTVKSVWQGI
+550 VNMVK
-561 VEFFTTLWT
+561 
-570 GIVNIATTI
+570 AA
-579 WNGLVTVFTTIV
+579 
-591 TVIETVWQGIS
+591 
-602 TLWQGIVEFF
+602 WQGIVEFF

-685 SGFSAFMGS
+685 SGFSAFMDS

-766 GVFGAGV
+766 GVFIAGV
-773 NFIKSV
+773 NFIRSV
-779 VHIDLGAAGRAI
+779 VHVDLSGQGRAI
-791 MNSFLNGLKSVWENV
+791 MNSFFNGLKSVWNSI
-806 KSFVSGIA
+806 KGFISHIA

-946 LNRKFNEWNNAS
+946 LNRKFNEWN
-958 SRLFENQV
+958 
-966 TALIEQAVNKLDNV
+966 
-980 DQHPEITFDT
+980 
-990 ASKLNRKFNEWNVA
+990 VA
-1004 KWRSAKG
+1004 KWQSAKG

>member
-1 MSDSMSVRAVLSA
+1 MSVRAVLSA

-43 VSDSGSR
+43 VSGSGSR

-210 AEQDLYNALQSGQ
+210 AEQDLYKALQSGQ

-237 GGVNGFAQLARKNSQ
+237 GGVNGFAQLAKKNSQ

-270 NMMSSID
+270 NMMSAIN

-301 TFQTIAPVVTSVTTV
+301 TFQTIAPVVTSATTV

-344 ISVFGKTATTIGGM
+344 ISVFGKTATTIGSI
-358 AKSFKELGGVIG
+358 AKSFQ
-370 IFTKVFPSL
+370 
-379 ATGIKIIVSLGKIS
+379 
-393 VFGKTATTIG
+393 
-403 GMAKSFKEL
+403 EL

-468 DIFMKVG
+468 DIFMKIG

-490 TIIIASIAAVVGA
+490 TIIIASIAAVVGV

-512 KGRALWQ
+512 TGRALWQ
-519 SFVNWL
+519 SFITWL
-525 SGVWQGLVGIATTIW
+525 SGAWQGLVGIATTVW
-540 NAIGSAVTTC
+540 NTISNAVIAC
-550 VNTVKSVWQGI
+550 VNGI
-561 VEFFTTLWT
+561 KAAWT
-570 GIVNIATTI
+570 
-579 WNGLVTVFTTIV
+579 
-591 TVIETVWQGIS
+591 
-602 TLWQGIVEFF
+602 
-612 TTLWTGI
+612 
-619 VNIATTIWNG
+619 
-629 LVTVFTTIVTVIETV
+629 
-644 WQGISTFF
+644 GISTFF
-652 TTLWTNIVTIATT
+652 IGLWTSITTNASIVWNSLVTI
-665 IWNMIVMVVT
+665 VT
-675 TVVTTVQAVW
+675 TVVNLIQAAW

-694 LWNGIVAVASGVWNG
+694 LWDGIVAVASGVWNG

-714 SGVWNTI
+714 SGAWNTI

-766 GVFGAGV
+766 GVFRAGV
-773 NFIKSV
+773 NFIRSV
-779 VHIDLGAAGRAI
+779 VHVDLSGQGRAI
-791 MNSFLNGLKSVWENV
+791 MNSFFNGLKSVWNSI
-806 KSFVSGIA
+806 KSFISHIA

-946 LNRKFNEWNNAS
+946 LNRKFNEWN
-958 SRLFENQV
+958 
-966 TALIEQAVNKLDNV
+966 
-980 DQHPEITFDT
+980 
-990 ASKLNRKFNEWNVA
+990 VA
-1004 KWRSAKG
+1004 KWQSAKGG

>member
-67 AGKAWDV
+67 AGKAWDI
-74 VKNSMG
+74 VKSSMG

-210 AEQDLYNALQSGQ
+210 AEQDLYKALQSGQ

-237 GGVNGFAQLARKNSQ
+237 GGVNGFAQLAKKNSQ

-270 NMMSSID
+270 NMMSAIN

-301 TFQTIAPVVTSVTTV
+301 TFQTIAPVVTSATTV

-344 ISVFGKTATTIGGM
+344 ISVFGKTATTIGG
-358 AKSFKELGGVIG
+358 I
-370 IFTKVFPSL
+370 
-379 ATGIKIIVSLGKIS
+379 
-393 VFGKTATTIG
+393 
-403 GMAKSFKEL
+403 AKSFKEL

-468 DIFMKVG
+468 DIFMKIG

-490 TIIIASIAAVVGA
+490 TIIIASIAAVVGV

-512 KGRALWQ
+512 TGRALWQ
-519 SFVNWL
+519 SFITWL
-525 SGVWQGLVGIATTIW
+525 SGAWQGLVGIATTVW
-540 NAIGSAVTTC
+540 NTISNAVIAC
-550 VNTVKSVWQGI
+550 VNGI
-561 VEFFTTLWT
+561 KAAWT
-570 GIVNIATTI
+570 
-579 WNGLVTVFTTIV
+579 
-591 TVIETVWQGIS
+591 
-602 TLWQGIVEFF
+602 
-612 TTLWTGI
+612 
-619 VNIATTIWNG
+619 
-629 LVTVFTTIVTVIETV
+629 
-644 WQGISTFF
+644 GISTFF
-652 TTLWTNIVTIATT
+652 ISLWTSITTNASIVWNSLVTI
-665 IWNMIVMVVT
+665 VT
-675 TVVTTVQAVW
+675 TVVNLIQAAW

-694 LWNGIVAVASGVWNG
+694 LWDGIVAVASGVWNG

-714 SGVWNTI
+714 SGAWNTI

-758 SSIWNAIK
+758 SSVWNAIK
-766 GVFGAGV
+766 GVFRAGV
-773 NFIKSV
+773 NFIRSV
-779 VHIDLGAAGRAI
+779 VHVDLSGQGRAI
-791 MNSFLNGLKSVWENV
+791 MNSFFSGLKSVWNSI
-806 KSFVSGIA
+806 KSFISHIA

-906 TFNASSRLFEN
+906 TFDASSRLFEN
-917 QVTALIEQAVNKLDN
+917 QVTTLIAQAVNKLDN
-932 VDQHPEITFDTASK
+932 VDQHPEIG
-946 LNRKFNEWNNAS
+946 LNTLDKMNNYFNKQNVNN
-958 SRLFENQV
+958 
-966 TALIEQAVNKLDNV
+966 
-980 DQHPEITFDT
+980 
-990 ASKLNRKFNEWNVA
+990 W
-1004 KWRSAKG
+1004 WSAKG

>member
-29 INKFDNQTMASSQA
+29 INKFDNQTIASSQA
-43 VSDSGSR
+43 VSDSGSK

-57 MVGAISTVAI
+57 MVGAISAVAV

-292 DSLKGSINS
+292 DSLKGSVNS
-301 TFQTIAPVVTSVTTV
+301 TFQTIAPVVTSATTV
-316 ILKSLKGL
+316 ILKSLKSL

-331 KNWLGPLAKGLIG
+331 KNWLGPLAEGLIG
-344 ISVFGKTATTIGGM
+344 ISVFGKTATTIGGI
-358 AKSFKELGGVIG
+358 AKSFQ
-370 IFTKVFPSL
+370 
-379 ATGIKIIVSLGKIS
+379 
-393 VFGKTATTIG
+393 
-403 GMAKSFKEL
+403 EL

-457 VSVIAVGSKVF
+457 VSVIIAGSKVF
-468 DIFMKVG
+468 DIFIKIG
-475 NAFKILAGLITANPL
+475 NAFKILAGLIAGNPFG
-490 TIIIASIAAVVGA
+490 IMIAAITAVVGV

-512 KGRALWQ
+512 TGRALWQ
-519 SFVNWL
+519 SFTTWL
-525 SGVWQGLVGIATTIW
+525 SGAWQGLVGIATTVW
-540 NAIGSAVTTC
+540 NTISNDVIAC
-550 VNTVKSVWQGI
+550 VNGI
-561 VEFFTTLWT
+561 KTAWT
-570 GIVNIATTI
+570 
-579 WNGLVTVFTTIV
+579 
-591 TVIETVWQGIS
+591 
-602 TLWQGIVEFF
+602 
-612 TTLWTGI
+612 
-619 VNIATTIWNG
+619 
-629 LVTVFTTIVTVIETV
+629 
-644 WQGISTFF
+644 GISTFF
-652 TTLWTNIVTIATT
+652 ISLWTSITTNASIVWNSLVTI
-665 IWNMIVMVVT
+665 VT
-675 TVVTTVQAVW
+675 TVVNLIQAAW
-685 SGFSAFMGS
+685 SGFSAFMDS

-743 KAIVQGAMNAMRSVI
+743 KAIVQGAMNAMRGVI

-766 GVFGAGV
+766 GVFIAGV
-773 NFIKSV
+773 NFIRSV
-779 VHIDLGAAGRAI
+779 VHVDLSGQGRAI
-791 MNSFLNGLKSVWENV
+791 MNSFFNGLKSVWNSI
-806 KSFVSGIA
+806 KSFISRIA

-834 GRAIME
+834 GRAIMQ
-840 GLNSGLTE
+840 GLNNGLVNG
-848 QFANVK
+848 FADVQ
-854 SNVSTM
+854 SNVSSM
-860 AEMIANAA
+860 AERIANAA
-868 TVTIPE
+868 TVTIPA

-946 LNRKFNEWNNAS
+946 LNRKFNEWN
-958 SRLFENQV
+958 
-966 TALIEQAVNKLDNV
+966 
-980 DQHPEITFDT
+980 
-990 ASKLNRKFNEWNVA
+990 VA
-1004 KWRSAKG
+1004 NWQSAKG

>member
-14 YDESF
+14 YDENF

-43 VSDSGSR
+43 VSGSASR

-237 GGVNGFAQLARKNSQ
+237 GGVNGFAQLAKKNSQ

-270 NMMSSID
+270 NMMSAIN

-292 DSLKGSINS
+292 DSLKGSVNS
-301 TFQTIAPVVTSVTTV
+301 TFQTIAPIVTSATTV

-344 ISVFGKTATTIGGM
+344 ISVFGKTATTIGGI
-358 AKSFKELGGVIG
+358 AKSFQ
-370 IFTKVFPSL
+370 
-379 ATGIKIIVSLGKIS
+379 
-393 VFGKTATTIG
+393 
-403 GMAKSFKEL
+403 EL

-468 DIFMKVG
+468 DIFIKIG

-525 SGVWQGLVGIATTIW
+525 SGVWQGLVGIATTVW
-540 NAIGSAVTTC
+540 NAIGNAVTTC

-561 VEFFTTLWT
+561 VGFFTTLWT
-570 GIVNIATTI
+570 GIVTIATT
-579 WNGLVTVFTTIV
+579 
-591 TVIETVWQGIS
+591 S
-602 TLWQGIVEFF
+602 
-612 TTLWTGI
+612 
-619 VNIATTIWNG
+619 WNG

-675 TVVTTVQAVW
+675 TVVATVQDVW

-714 SGVWNTI
+714 SGAWNTI

-743 KAIVQGAMNAMRSVI
+743 KAIVQGAMNAIRSVI

-766 GVFGAGV
+766 GVFRAGV

-779 VHIDLGAAGRAI
+779 VHVDLSAQGRAI
-791 MNSFLNGLKSVWENV
+791 MNSFFNGLKSVWNSI
-806 KSFVSGIA
+806 KSFVSHIA
-814 GWIKAHKGP
+814 GWIKDHKGP

-906 TFNASSRLFEN
+906 TFNASSR
-917 QVTALIEQAVNKLDN
+917 
-932 VDQHPEITFDTASK
+932 S
-946 LNRKFNEWNNAS
+946 
-958 SRLFENQV
+958 FENQV

-1004 KWRSAKG
+1004 KWQSAKG

>member
-14 YDESF
+14 YDENF
-19 SSTLEEAIKS
+19 SSTLEEAIRS
-29 INKFDNQTMASSQA
+29 INKFDNQTMTSSQA

-210 AEQDLYNALQSGQ
+210 AEQDLYKALQSGQ

-237 GGVNGFAQLARKNSQ
+237 GGVNGFAQLAKKNSQ

-270 NMMSSID
+270 NMMSAIN

-301 TFQTIAPVVTSVTTV
+301 TFQTIAPVVTSATTV

-344 ISVFGKTATTIGGM
+344 ISVFGKTATTIGGI
-358 AKSFKELGGVIG
+358 AKSFQ
-370 IFTKVFPSL
+370 
-379 ATGIKIIVSLGKIS
+379 
-393 VFGKTATTIG
+393 
-403 GMAKSFKEL
+403 EL

-468 DIFMKVG
+468 DIFMKIG

-490 TIIIASIAAVVGA
+490 TIIIASIAAVVGV

-512 KGRALWQ
+512 TGRALWQ
-519 SFVNWL
+519 SFITWL
-525 SGVWQGLVGIATTIW
+525 SGAWQGLVGIATTVW
-540 NAIGSAVTTC
+540 NTISNAVIAC
-550 VNTVKSVWQGI
+550 VNGI
-561 VEFFTTLWT
+561 KAAWT
-570 GIVNIATTI
+570 
-579 WNGLVTVFTTIV
+579 
-591 TVIETVWQGIS
+591 
-602 TLWQGIVEFF
+602 
-612 TTLWTGI
+612 
-619 VNIATTIWNG
+619 
-629 LVTVFTTIVTVIETV
+629 
-644 WQGISTFF
+644 GISTFF
-652 TTLWTNIVTIATT
+652 IGLWTSITTNASIIWNSLVTI
-665 IWNMIVMVVT
+665 VT
-675 TVVTTVQAVW
+675 TVVNLIQVAW
-685 SGFSAFMGS
+685 SGFSAFMDS

-714 SGVWNTI
+714 SGAWNTI

-766 GVFGAGV
+766 GVFIAGV
-773 NFIKSV
+773 NFIRSV
-779 VHIDLGAAGRAI
+779 VHVDLSGQGRAI
-791 MNSFLNGLKSVWENV
+791 MNSFFNGLKSVWNSI
-806 KSFVSGIA
+806 KSFISHIA

-932 VDQHPEITFDTASK
+932 VDQHPEITFDTAS
-946 LNRKFNEWNNAS
+946 N
-958 SRLFENQV
+958 
-966 TALIEQAVNKLDNV
+966 
-980 DQHPEITFDT
+980 
-990 ASKLNRKFNEWNVA
+990 LNRKFNEWNVA
-1004 KWRSAKG
+1004 KWQSAKG

>member
-14 YDESF
+14 YDENF
-19 SSTLEEAIKS
+19 SSTLEEAIRS
-29 INKFDNQTMASSQA
+29 INKFDNQTMTSSQA

-57 MVGAISTVAI
+57 MVGAISTVAV

-74 VKNSMG
+74 IKSSMG

-237 GGVNGFAQLARKNSQ
+237 GGVNGFAQLAKKNSQ

-270 NMMSSID
+270 NMMSAIN

-379 ATGIKIIVSLGKIS
+379 ATGIKIIVSLGK
-393 VFGKTATTIG
+393 
-403 GMAKSFKEL
+403 
-412 GGVIGIFT
+412 
-420 KVFPSLATGIKII
+420 
-433 VSLGKASTYVRIFQ
+433 ASTYVRIFQ

-468 DIFMKVG
+468 DIFMKMGRALKAVG
-475 NAFKILAGLITANPL
+475 VALKALGALMTNNPFG
-490 TIIIASIAAVVGA
+490 IMIAAIAAVVGV

-512 KGRALWQ
+512 TGRALWQ
-519 SFVNWL
+519 SFITWL
-525 SGVWQGLVGIATTIW
+525 SGVWQSLVGIATTVWNGIS
-540 NAIGSAVTTC
+540 NAITTC
-550 VNTVKSVWQGI
+550 VNIVK
-561 VEFFTTLWT
+561 
-570 GIVNIATTI
+570 AA
-579 WNGLVTVFTTIV
+579 
-591 TVIETVWQGIS
+591 
-602 TLWQGIVEFF
+602 WQGIVEFF

-685 SGFSAFMGS
+685 SGFAGFMSG
-694 LWNGIVAVASGVWNG
+694 LWSGIVAVASSVWNT
-709 LVAVI
+709 LIAVVSTVWNAITTVI
-714 SGVWNTI
+714 SGAVN
-721 VSVINGAISIV
+721 AV

-737 SGFNGA
+737 GGFNAARG
-743 KAIVQGAMNAMRSVI
+743 IVQNVMNAIKGVI
-758 SSIWNAIK
+758 SNVWNAIK
-766 GVFGAGV
+766 GVFNAGV

-779 VHIDLGAAGRAI
+779 VHVDLSAQGRAI
-791 MNSFLNGLKSVWENV
+791 MNSFFNGLKSVWNSI
-806 KSFVSGIA
+806 KNFISGIA

-834 GRAIME
+834 GQAIME
-840 GLNSGLTE
+840 GLNNGLTGE
-848 QFANVK
+848 FASVQ

-860 AEMIANAA
+860 AERIANAA

-946 LNRKFNEWNNAS
+946 LNRKFNEWN
-958 SRLFENQV
+958 
-966 TALIEQAVNKLDNV
+966 
-980 DQHPEITFDT
+980 
-990 ASKLNRKFNEWNVA
+990 VA
-1004 KWRSAKG
+1004 KWQSAKG

>member
-43 VSDSGSR
+43 VSGSGSR

-270 NMMSSID
+270 NMMSAIN

-301 TFQTIAPVVTSVTTV
+301 TFQTIAPVVTSATTV

-358 AKSFKELGGVIG
+358 AK
-370 IFTKVFPSL
+370 
-379 ATGIKIIVSLGKIS
+379 A
-393 VFGKTATTIG
+393 
-403 GMAKSFKEL
+403 FKEL

-468 DIFMKVG
+468 DIFMKMGRALKVVG
-475 NAFKILAGLITANPL
+475 VALKALGALMTNNPFG
-490 TIIIASIAAVVGA
+490 IMIAAIAAVVGV

-512 KGRALWQ
+512 TGRALWQ
-519 SFVNWL
+519 SFITWL
-525 SGVWQGLVGIATTIW
+525 SGVWQSLVGIATTVW
-540 NAIGSAVTTC
+540 NGISNKITTC
-550 VNTVKSVWQGI
+550 VNIVK
-561 VEFFTTLWT
+561 
-570 GIVNIATTI
+570 AA
-579 WNGLVTVFTTIV
+579 
-591 TVIETVWQGIS
+591 
-602 TLWQGIVEFF
+602 WQGIVEFF

-685 SGFSAFMGS
+685 SGFSAFMDS

-714 SGVWNTI
+714 SGAWNTI

-758 SSIWNAIK
+758 SSVWNAIK
-766 GVFGAGV
+766 GVFNAGV

-779 VHIDLGAAGRAI
+779 VHVDLSAQGRAI
-791 MNSFLNGLKSVWENV
+791 MNSFFNGLKSVWNSI
-806 KSFVSGIA
+806 KSFISHIA

-860 AEMIANAA
+860 AERIANAA

-946 LNRKFNEWNNAS
+946 LNRKFNEWN
-958 SRLFENQV
+958 
-966 TALIEQAVNKLDNV
+966 
-980 DQHPEITFDT
+980 
-990 ASKLNRKFNEWNVA
+990 VA
-1004 KWRSAKG
+1004 KWQSAKG

>member
-1 MSDSMSVRAVLSA
+1 MSVRAVLSA

-237 GGVNGFAQLARKNSQ
+237 GGVNGFAQLAKKNSQ

-270 NMMSSID
+270 NMMSAIN

-370 IFTKVFPSL
+370 IFTKVFPNL
-379 ATGIKIIVSLGKIS
+379 ATGIKIIASLGK
-393 VFGKTATTIG
+393 T
-403 GMAKSFKEL
+403 
-412 GGVIGIFT
+412 
-420 KVFPSLATGIKII
+420 
-433 VSLGKASTYVRIFQ
+433 STYVRIFQ

-468 DIFMKVG
+468 DIFMKIG

-525 SGVWQGLVGIATTIW
+525 SGVWQGLVGIATTVW
-540 NAIGSAVTTC
+540 NAIGNAVTTC

-561 VEFFTTLWT
+561 VEFFTTLW
-570 GIVNIATTI
+570 A
-579 WNGLVTVFTTIV
+579 
-591 TVIETVWQGIS
+591 
-602 TLWQGIVEFF
+602 
-612 TTLWTGI
+612 GI

-685 SGFSAFMGS
+685 SGFSAFMDS

-714 SGVWNTI
+714 SGAWNTI

-766 GVFGAGV
+766 GVFRAGV
-773 NFIKSV
+773 NFIRSV

-874 INTNGFSQSLSA
+874 INTKGFSQSLSA

-932 VDQHPEITFDTASK
+932 VDQHPEIG
-946 LNRKFNEWNNAS
+946 LNTLDKMNNYFNKQNVNN
-958 SRLFENQV
+958 
-966 TALIEQAVNKLDNV
+966 
-980 DQHPEITFDT
+980 
-990 ASKLNRKFNEWNVA
+990 W
-1004 KWRSAKG
+1004 WSAKG

>member
-29 INKFDNQTMASSQA
+29 INKFDNQTIASSQA

-57 MVGAISTVAI
+57 MVGAISTVAV

-257 FANLKNAVVKNMA
+257 FANLKNAVVKNLA
-270 NMMSSID
+270 NMLSAID
-277 KGFKQAGFGS
+277 NGFKQAGLGS

-292 DSLKGSINS
+292 DNMKESINAA
-301 TFQTIAPVVTSVTTV
+301 FQVIGPVVTNATVV
-316 ILKSLKGL
+316 ILNFAKVVGGALKSALSNDIFRSFVVGLLGFIGAFKG
-324 FSFINAN
+324 IGVAV
-331 KNWLGPLAKGLIG
+331 GILAKL
-344 ISVFGKTATTIGGM
+344 KTALNVGHALVAI
-358 AKSFKELGGVIG
+358 
-370 IFTKVFPSL
+370 
-379 ATGIKIIVSLGKIS
+379 
-393 VFGKTATTIG
+393 
-403 GMAKSFKEL
+403 
-412 GGVIGIFT
+412 
-420 KVFPSLATGIKII
+420 
-433 VSLGKASTYVRIFQ
+433 AS
-447 SAMFGIGKAV
+447 
-457 VSVIAVGSKVF
+457 GSKAAASALT
-468 DIFMKVG
+468 FMAQSSKLAAAAQAALDAVAEI
-475 NAFKILAGLITANPL
+475 NPYVLIAEAILAVAAAL
-490 TIIIASIAAVVGA
+490 T
-503 LIYFFTQTK
+503 YFFTQTK
-512 KGRALWQ
+512 TGRALWQ
-519 SFVNWL
+519 SFTTWL
-525 SGVWQGLVGIATTIW
+525 SGEWQSLVGVATTVWNVIGNAINAVVNFIKPYWQGLVTFFTGIWTSIVAGITPIW
-540 NAIGSAVTTC
+540 QGLVNVFNSIISAIVA
-550 VNTVKSVWQGI
+550 VWQALAPII
-561 VEFFTTLWT
+561 VPIVAGVVAIIGATL
-570 GIVNIATTI
+570 I
-579 WNGLVTVFTTIV
+579 TIV
-591 TVIETVWQGIS
+591 TVFQTVWNMLVPIVQVVWQLIS
-602 TLWQGIVEFF
+602 TVVSTAITMLGTVIQTGLEIIVAIWNVVWNTFS
-612 TTLWTGI
+612 I
-619 VNIATTIWNG
+619 VVSTVWNVITTIISTVLNVIAGIIQAITAAIQGDWSGAWNAIQNVVSTVLNAISSIVSSVLSGIAGIFSGVMNG
-629 LVTVFTTIVTVIETV
+629 LK
-644 WQGISTFF
+644 S
-652 TTLWTNIVTIATT
+652 
-665 IWNMIVMVVT
+665 VVSS
-675 TVVTTVQAVW
+675 V
-685 SGFSAFMGS
+685 
-694 LWNGIVAVASGVWNG
+694 WNGIKS
-709 LVAVI
+709 LF
-714 SGVWNTI
+714 S
-721 VSVINGAISIV
+721 
-732 RSVIS
+732 
-737 SGFNGA
+737 
-743 KAIVQGAMNAMRSVI
+743 
-758 SSIWNAIK
+758 
-766 GVFGAGV
+766 AGV

-917 QVTALIEQAVNKLDN
+917 QVTALIEQV
-932 VDQHPEITFDTASK
+932 
-946 LNRKFNEWNNAS
+946 
-958 SRLFENQV
+958 
-966 TALIEQAVNKLDNV
+966 VNKLDNV

-1004 KWRSAKG
+1004 NWQSAKG

>member
-210 AEQDLYNALQSGQ
+210 AEQDLYKALQSGQ

-237 GGVNGFAQLARKNSQ
+237 GGVNGFAQLAKKNSQ

-270 NMMSSID
+270 NMMSAIN

-379 ATGIKIIVSLGKIS
+379 ATGIKIIVSLGK
-393 VFGKTATTIG
+393 
-403 GMAKSFKEL
+403 
-412 GGVIGIFT
+412 
-420 KVFPSLATGIKII
+420 
-433 VSLGKASTYVRIFQ
+433 ASTYVRIFQ

-468 DIFMKVG
+468 DIFMKMGRALKAVG
-475 NAFKILAGLITANPL
+475 VALKALGALMTNNPFG
-490 TIIIASIAAVVGA
+490 IMIAAIAAVVGV

-512 KGRALWQ
+512 TGRALWQ
-519 SFVNWL
+519 SFITWL
-525 SGVWQGLVGIATTIW
+525 SGVWQSLVGIATTVWNGIS
-540 NAIGSAVTTC
+540 NAITTC
-550 VNTVKSVWQGI
+550 VNIVK
-561 VEFFTTLWT
+561 
-570 GIVNIATTI
+570 AA
-579 WNGLVTVFTTIV
+579 
-591 TVIETVWQGIS
+591 
-602 TLWQGIVEFF
+602 WQGIVEFF

-685 SGFSAFMGS
+685 SGFAGFMSG
-694 LWNGIVAVASGVWNG
+694 LWSGIVAVASSVWNT
-709 LVAVI
+709 LIAVVSTVWNAITTVI
-714 SGVWNTI
+714 SGAVN
-721 VSVINGAISIV
+721 AV

-737 SGFNGA
+737 GGFNAARG
-743 KAIVQGAMNAMRSVI
+743 IVQNVMNAIKGVI
-758 SSIWNAIK
+758 SNVWNAIK
-766 GVFGAGV
+766 GVFNAGV

-779 VHIDLGAAGRAI
+779 VHVDLSAQGRAI
-791 MNSFLNGLKSVWENV
+791 MNSFFNGLKSVWNSI
-806 KSFVSGIA
+806 KNFISGIA

-834 GRAIME
+834 GQAIME
-840 GLNSGLTE
+840 GLNNGLTGE
-848 QFANVK
+848 FASVQ

-860 AEMIANAA
+860 AERIANAA

-946 LNRKFNEWNNAS
+946 LNRKFNEWN
-958 SRLFENQV
+958 
-966 TALIEQAVNKLDNV
+966 
-980 DQHPEITFDT
+980 
-990 ASKLNRKFNEWNVA
+990 VA
-1004 KWRSAKG
+1004 KWQSAKG

>member
-14 YDESF
+14 YDENF
-19 SSTLEEAIKS
+19 SSTLEEAIRS

-74 VKNSMG
+74 IKNSMG

-358 AKSFKELGGVIG
+358 AKAFQK
-370 IFTKVFPSL
+370 
-379 ATGIKIIVSLGKIS
+379 
-393 VFGKTATTIG
+393 
-403 GMAKSFKEL
+403 L

-468 DIFMKVG
+468 DIFMKIG
-475 NAFKILAGLITANPL
+475 NAFKILAGLITANPFG
-490 TIIIASIAAVVGA
+490 IMIAAIAAVVGV

-512 KGRALWQ
+512 TGRALWQ
-519 SFVNWL
+519 SFTTWL
-525 SGVWQGLVGIATTIW
+525 SGAWQGLVGIATTVW
-540 NAIGSAVTTC
+540 NTISNAVIAC
-550 VNTVKSVWQGI
+550 VNGI
-561 VEFFTTLWT
+561 KAAWT
-570 GIVNIATTI
+570 
-579 WNGLVTVFTTIV
+579 
-591 TVIETVWQGIS
+591 
-602 TLWQGIVEFF
+602 
-612 TTLWTGI
+612 
-619 VNIATTIWNG
+619 
-629 LVTVFTTIVTVIETV
+629 
-644 WQGISTFF
+644 GISTFF
-652 TTLWTNIVTIATT
+652 IGLWTSITTNASIIWNSLVTI
-665 IWNMIVMVVT
+665 VT
-675 TVVTTVQAVW
+675 TVVNLIQVAW

-694 LWNGIVAVASGVWNG
+694 LWDGIVAVASGVWNG

-714 SGVWNTI
+714 SGAWNTI

-743 KAIVQGAMNAMRSVI
+743 KAIVQGAMNAMRGVI

-766 GVFGAGV
+766 GVFRAGV
-773 NFIKSV
+773 NFIRSV
-779 VHIDLGAAGRAI
+779 VHVDLSGQGRAI
-791 MNSFLNGLKSVWENV
+791 MNSFFNGLKSVWNSI
-806 KSFVSGIA
+806 KSFISHIA

-946 LNRKFNEWNNAS
+946 LNRKFNEWN
-958 SRLFENQV
+958 
-966 TALIEQAVNKLDNV
+966 
-980 DQHPEITFDT
+980 
-990 ASKLNRKFNEWNVA
+990 VA
-1004 KWRSAKG
+1004 KWQSAKG

>member
-1 MSDSMSVRAVLSA
+1 MSVRAVLSA

-29 INKFDNQTMASSQA
+29 INKFDNQTIASSQA

-57 MVGAISTVAI
+57 MVGAISTVAV

-210 AEQDLYNALQSGQ
+210 AEQELYNALQAGQ

-237 GGVNGFAQLARKNSQ
+237 GGVNGFAQLAKKNSE

-257 FANLKNAVVKNMA
+257 FANLKNAVVKNLA
-270 NMMSSID
+270 NMLSAID
-277 KGFKQAGFGS
+277 NGFKKAGLGS

-292 DSLKGSINS
+292 DNMKERINAA
-301 TFQTIAPVVTSVTTV
+301 FQVIGPVVTNATVV
-316 ILKSLKGL
+316 ILNFAKVVGGALKSALSNDIFRSFVVGLLGFIGAFKG
-324 FSFINAN
+324 IGVAV
-331 KNWLGPLAKGLIG
+331 GILAKL
-344 ISVFGKTATTIGGM
+344 KTALNVGHALVAI
-358 AKSFKELGGVIG
+358 
-370 IFTKVFPSL
+370 
-379 ATGIKIIVSLGKIS
+379 
-393 VFGKTATTIG
+393 
-403 GMAKSFKEL
+403 
-412 GGVIGIFT
+412 
-420 KVFPSLATGIKII
+420 
-433 VSLGKASTYVRIFQ
+433 AS
-447 SAMFGIGKAV
+447 
-457 VSVIAVGSKVF
+457 GSKAAASALT
-468 DIFMKVG
+468 FMAQSSKLAAAAQAALDAVAEI
-475 NAFKILAGLITANPL
+475 NPYVLIAEAILAVAAAL
-490 TIIIASIAAVVGA
+490 T
-503 LIYFFTQTK
+503 YFFTQTK
-512 KGRALWQ
+512 TGRALWQ
-519 SFVNWL
+519 SFTTWL
-525 SGVWQGLVGIATTIW
+525 SGAWQGLVGIATTVW
-540 NAIGSAVTTC
+540 NTISNDVIAC
-550 VNTVKSVWQGI
+550 VNGI
-561 VEFFTTLWT
+561 KAAWT
-570 GIVNIATTI
+570 
-579 WNGLVTVFTTIV
+579 
-591 TVIETVWQGIS
+591 
-602 TLWQGIVEFF
+602 
-612 TTLWTGI
+612 
-619 VNIATTIWNG
+619 
-629 LVTVFTTIVTVIETV
+629 
-644 WQGISTFF
+644 GISTFF
-652 TTLWTNIVTIATT
+652 ISLWTSITT
-665 IWNMIVMVVT
+665 NASIFWNSLVIIVT
-675 TVVTTVQAVW
+675 TVVNLIQAAW

-694 LWNGIVAVASGVWNG
+694 LWDGIVAVASGVWNG

-714 SGVWNTI
+714 SGAWNTS

-766 GVFGAGV
+766 GVFRAGV
-773 NFIKSV
+773 NFIRSV
-779 VHIDLGAAGRAI
+779 VHVDLSGQGRAI
-791 MNSFLNGLKSVWENV
+791 MNSFFNGLKSVWNSI
-806 KSFVSGIA
+806 KSFISHIA

-834 GRAIME
+834 GQAIME
-840 GLNSGLTE
+840 GLNNGLTGE
-848 QFANVK
+848 FASVQ

-860 AEMIANAA
+860 AERIANAA
-868 TVTIPE
+868 TVTIPG

-886 FNSQI
+886 FNSQLD
-891 GNSGIGVNSHLSAHN
+891 NSSIGVNSRLSASN
-906 TFNASSRLFEN
+906 TFNASSRSFED
-917 QVTALIEQAVNKLDN
+917 QVT
-932 VDQHPEITFDTASK
+932 T
-946 LNRKFNEWNNAS
+946 
-958 SRLFENQV
+958 
-966 TALIEQAVNKLDNV
+966 LIEQAVNKLDNV

-1004 KWRSAKG
+1004 NWQSAKG

>member
-1 MSDSMSVRAVLSA
+1 MSVRAVLSA
-14 YDESF
+14 YDENF
-19 SSTLEEAIKS
+19 SSTLEEAIRS

-57 MVGAISTVAI
+57 MVGAISTVAV

-237 GGVNGFAQLARKNSQ
+237 GGVNGFAQLAKKNSE

-257 FANLKNAVVKNMA
+257 FANLKNAVVKNLA
-270 NMMSSID
+270 NMLSAID
-277 KGFKQAGFGS
+277 NGFKQAGLGS

-292 DSLKGSINS
+292 DNMKESINAA
-301 TFQTIAPVVTSVTTV
+301 FQVIGPVVTNATVV
-316 ILKSLKGL
+316 ILNFAKVVGGALKSALSNDIFRSFVVGLLGFIGAFKG
-324 FSFINAN
+324 IGVAV
-331 KNWLGPLAKGLIG
+331 GILAKL
-344 ISVFGKTATTIGGM
+344 KTALNVGHALVAI
-358 AKSFKELGGVIG
+358 
-370 IFTKVFPSL
+370 
-379 ATGIKIIVSLGKIS
+379 
-393 VFGKTATTIG
+393 
-403 GMAKSFKEL
+403 
-412 GGVIGIFT
+412 
-420 KVFPSLATGIKII
+420 
-433 VSLGKASTYVRIFQ
+433 AS
-447 SAMFGIGKAV
+447 
-457 VSVIAVGSKVF
+457 GSKAAASALT
-468 DIFMKVG
+468 FMAQSSKLAAAAQAALDAVAEI
-475 NAFKILAGLITANPL
+475 NPYVLIAEAILAVAAAL
-490 TIIIASIAAVVGA
+490 T
-503 LIYFFTQTK
+503 YFFTQTK
-512 KGRALWQ
+512 TGRALWQ
-519 SFVNWL
+519 SFTTWL
-525 SGVWQGLVGIATTIW
+525 SGAWQGLVGIATTVW
-540 NAIGSAVTTC
+540 NTISNDVIAC
-550 VNTVKSVWQGI
+550 VNGI
-561 VEFFTTLWT
+561 KAAWT
-570 GIVNIATTI
+570 
-579 WNGLVTVFTTIV
+579 
-591 TVIETVWQGIS
+591 
-602 TLWQGIVEFF
+602 
-612 TTLWTGI
+612 
-619 VNIATTIWNG
+619 
-629 LVTVFTTIVTVIETV
+629 
-644 WQGISTFF
+644 GISTFF
-652 TTLWTNIVTIATT
+652 ISLWTSITT
-665 IWNMIVMVVT
+665 NASIFWNSLVIIVT
-675 TVVTTVQAVW
+675 TVVNLIQAAW

-694 LWNGIVAVASGVWNG
+694 LWDGIVAVASGVWNG

-714 SGVWNTI
+714 SGAWNTI

-766 GVFGAGV
+766 GVFRAGM
-773 NFIKSV
+773 NFIRSV
-779 VHIDLGAAGRAI
+779 VHVDLSGQGRAI
-791 MNSFLNGLKSVWENV
+791 MNSFFNGLKSVWNSI
-806 KSFVSGIA
+806 KSFISHIA

-834 GRAIME
+834 GQAIME
-840 GLNSGLTE
+840 GLNNGLTGE
-848 QFANVK
+848 FASVQ

-860 AEMIANAA
+860 AERIANAA

-886 FNSQI
+886 FNSQLD
-891 GNSGIGVNSHLSAHN
+891 NSSIGVNSRLSASN
-906 TFNASSRLFEN
+906 TFNASSRSFED
-917 QVTALIEQAVNKLDN
+917 QVTTLIEQAV
-932 VDQHPEITFDTASK
+932 S
-946 LNRKFNEWNNAS
+946 
-958 SRLFENQV
+958 
-966 TALIEQAVNKLDNV
+966 KLDNV

-1004 KWRSAKG
+1004 RWQSAKG

>member
-43 VSDSGSR
+43 VSGSGSR

-270 NMMSSID
+270 NMMSAIN

-379 ATGIKIIVSLGKIS
+379 ATGIKIIVSLGK
-393 VFGKTATTIG
+393 
-403 GMAKSFKEL
+403 
-412 GGVIGIFT
+412 
-420 KVFPSLATGIKII
+420 
-433 VSLGKASTYVRIFQ
+433 ASTYVRIFQ

-457 VSVIAVGSKVF
+457 VSVIEVGSKVF
-468 DIFMKVG
+468 DIFMKMGRVLKVVG
-475 NAFKILAGLITANPL
+475 VALKALGALMANNPFG
-490 TIIIASIAAVVGA
+490 IMIAAIAAVVGV

-512 KGRALWQ
+512 TGRALWQ
-519 SFVNWL
+519 SFITWL
-525 SGVWQGLVGIATTIW
+525 SGVWQSLVGIATTVW
-540 NAIGSAVTTC
+540 NGISNTITTC
-550 VNTVKSVWQGI
+550 VNIVKAAWQGI

-570 GIVNIATTI
+570 GIV
-579 WNGLVTVFTTIV
+579 
-591 TVIETVWQGIS
+591 
-602 TLWQGIVEFF
+602 
-612 TTLWTGI
+612 
-619 VNIATTIWNG
+619 
-629 LVTVFTTIVTVIETV
+629 
-644 WQGISTFF
+644 
-652 TTLWTNIVTIATT
+652 TIATT
-665 IWNMIVMVVT
+665 IWNMLVMVVSM
-675 TVVTTVQAVW
+675 VVSAVQAVW
-685 SGFSAFMGS
+685 SGFAGFMSG
-694 LWNGIVAVASGVWNG
+694 LWSGIVAVASSVWNT
-709 LVAVI
+709 LVAVVSTVWNAITTVI
-714 SGVWNTI
+714 SGAVN
-721 VSVINGAISIV
+721 AV

-737 SGFNGA
+737 GGFNVARG
-743 KAIVQGAMNAMRSVI
+743 IVQNVMNAIKGVI
-758 SSIWNAIK
+758 SNVWNAIK
-766 GVFGAGV
+766 GVFNAGV

-779 VHIDLGAAGRAI
+779 VHVDLGAAGRAI
-791 MNSFLNGLKSVWENV
+791 MNSFFDGLKSVWNSI
-806 KSFVSGIA
+806 KNFISGIA
-814 GWIKAHKGP
+814 DWIKAHKGP

-860 AEMIANAA
+860 AERIANAA

-946 LNRKFNEWNNAS
+946 LNRKFNEWN
-958 SRLFENQV
+958 
-966 TALIEQAVNKLDNV
+966 
-980 DQHPEITFDT
+980 
-990 ASKLNRKFNEWNVA
+990 VA
-1004 KWRSAKG
+1004 KWQSAKG

>member
-67 AGKAWDV
+67 AGKAWDI
-74 VKNSMG
+74 VKSSMG

-270 NMMSSID
+270 NMMSAIN

-301 TFQTIAPVVTSVTTV
+301 TFQTIAPVVTSATTV

-344 ISVFGKTATTIGGM
+344 ISIFGKTATTIGG
-358 AKSFKELGGVIG
+358 I
-370 IFTKVFPSL
+370 
-379 ATGIKIIVSLGKIS
+379 
-393 VFGKTATTIG
+393 
-403 GMAKSFKEL
+403 AKSFKEL

-468 DIFMKVG
+468 DIFMKMGRALKAVG
-475 NAFKILAGLITANPL
+475 VALKALGALMTNNPFG
-490 TIIIASIAAVVGA
+490 IMIAAIAAVVGV

-512 KGRALWQ
+512 TGRALWQ
-519 SFVNWL
+519 SFITWL
-525 SGVWQGLVGIATTIW
+525 SGVWQSLVGIATTVW
-540 NAIGSAVTTC
+540 NGISNTITTC
-550 VNTVKSVWQGI
+550 VNIVKAAWQGI

-579 WNGLVTVFTTIV
+579 WNGLI
-591 TVIETVWQGIS
+591 
-602 TLWQGIVEFF
+602 
-612 TTLWTGI
+612 
-619 VNIATTIWNG
+619 
-629 LVTVFTTIVTVIETV
+629 TVFTTIVTVIETV

-675 TVVTTVQAVW
+675 TVVTTVQAAW
-685 SGFSAFMGS
+685 SGFSAFMDS

-766 GVFGAGV
+766 GVFRAGV
-773 NFIKSV
+773 NFIRSV
-779 VHIDLGAAGRAI
+779 VHVDLSGQGRAI
-791 MNSFLNGLKSVWENV
+791 MNSFFNGLKSVWNSI
-806 KSFVSGIA
+806 KSFISHIA

-946 LNRKFNEWNNAS
+946 LNRKFNEWN
-958 SRLFENQV
+958 
-966 TALIEQAVNKLDNV
+966 
-980 DQHPEITFDT
+980 
-990 ASKLNRKFNEWNVA
+990 VA
-1004 KWRSAKG
+1004 KWQSAKG